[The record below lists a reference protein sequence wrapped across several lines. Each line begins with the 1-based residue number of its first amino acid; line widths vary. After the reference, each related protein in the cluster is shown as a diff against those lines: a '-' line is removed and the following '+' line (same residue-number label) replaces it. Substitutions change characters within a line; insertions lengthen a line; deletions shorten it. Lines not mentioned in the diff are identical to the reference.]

1 MFSISKVSRQFVWF
15 MTIYE
20 TLSLCEMSQ
29 DDYREE

>member
-1 MFSISKVSRQFVWF
+1 

-29 DDYREE
+29 DDYREEKPFHFEPVSFH